1 MTQYPQQ
8 YDAGVGE
15 QEEPLPTVVADV
27 YEEPVSGSSGSS
39 GSGKTDA
46 AKEQAGHVAGTAQ
59 EAGQHVAGVAKDQ
72 AAQVAQETK
81 AQAKDLISQ
90 GREEVRQQAS
100 QQQERL
106 ANSLH
111 SLSRELH
118 SMSARSDEQG
128 MASDL
133 AREAAQRADSIAGWL
148 DARQG
153 GELLDDVKSFARKR
167 PAAFLGLA
175 AAAGILVGRLGR
187 GIKEGAP
194 EGSQRRDTMSGSGLA
209 GSAAY
214 PTGSYPTGS
223 YPTGS
228 YETGSYE
235 TGVGYETGAGFDETG
250 TAGDGYTGEHLEGAS
265 GYPRY
270 SS

>member
-27 YEEPVSGSSGSS
+27 YEEPVTASSG
-39 GSGKTDA
+39 GGKADA
-46 AKEQAGHVAGTAQ
+46 AKEQAGNVAGTAQ

-81 AQAKDLISQ
+81 AQAKDLIAQ
-90 GREEVRQQAS
+90 GRDEVRQQAS

-118 SMSARSDEQG
+118 SMSARSEEQG

-133 AREAAQRADSIAGWL
+133 AREAAQRADSVAGWL

-153 GELLDDVKSFARKR
+153 GELLEDVKSFARKR

-187 GIKEGAP
+187 GLKEGAP
-194 EGSQRRDTMSGSGLA
+194 EGSQHRDTPSGSTVADAA
-209 GSAAY
+209 GY
-214 PTGSYPTGS
+214 PTAGYGQ
-223 YPTGS
+223 TGS
-228 YETGSYE
+228 YETGSYA
-235 TGVGYETGAGFDETG
+235 TGGPERDRQ
-250 TAGDGYTGEHLEGAS
+250 L
-265 GYPRY
+265 R
-270 SS
+270 

>member
-15 QEEPLPTVVADV
+15 QEEPLPTVVTDV
-27 YEEPVSGSSGSS
+27 YEEPVGASSG
-39 GSGKTDA
+39 GGGKADA
-46 AKEQAGHVAGTAQ
+46 AKEQAGNVAGTAQ

-106 ANSLH
+106 ASSLH

-118 SMSARSDEQG
+118 SMSERSEEQG

-133 AREAAQRADSIAGWL
+133 AREAAQRADSVAGWL
-148 DARQG
+148 DARRG
-153 GELLDDVKSFARKR
+153 GELLEDVKSFARKR

-187 GIKEGAP
+187 GLKEGAP
-194 EGSQRRDTMSGSGLA
+194 EGSQHRVTTSGGTLA
-209 GSAAY
+209 GGAAY
-214 PTGSYPTGS
+214 PTEGYG
-223 YPTGS
+223 
-228 YETGSYE
+228 ETG
-235 TGVGYETGAGFDETG
+235 GYETGAYETG
-250 TAGDGYTGEHLEGAS
+250 SSYGETGSFSNGYTGEHLEGAS
-265 GYPRY
+265 GSPRY